1 MIFYLEFARQR
12 IISEDFHF
20 GRAHKTSNFK
30 FPVTLGPF
38 TLKKK
43 SCLTIIE
50 SYMCQFQFLLA
61 PKVRYDPLHIIDN
74 RRKRKSDDAL
84 EHVGLEGLN
93 RIANNEEV
101 FEGQSNVGLIFE
113 AFENIIES
121 SGEVMQ
127 TPIKEISQHKRT
139 ASDME
144 AMDIDESCSK
154 KKIKLTKGKE
164 IEGQEKA
171 ITNVGK

>member
-1 MIFYLEFARQR
+1 
-12 IISEDFHF
+12 
-20 GRAHKTSNFK
+20 
-30 FPVTLGPF
+30 
-38 TLKKK
+38 
-43 SCLTIIE
+43 
-50 SYMCQFQFLLA
+50 LLA

-74 RRKRKSDDAL
+74 RRKRKLDDAL
-84 EHVGLEGLN
+84 EHVGLEGIN

-101 FEGQSNVGLIFE
+101 FEGQSNVGLISE
-113 AFENIIES
+113 AIENIIES
-121 SGEVMQ
+121 SAEVMQ
-127 TPIKEISQHKRT
+127 TPIKEISQHKRI

-171 ITNVGK
+171 IIDVGKEIMSIN